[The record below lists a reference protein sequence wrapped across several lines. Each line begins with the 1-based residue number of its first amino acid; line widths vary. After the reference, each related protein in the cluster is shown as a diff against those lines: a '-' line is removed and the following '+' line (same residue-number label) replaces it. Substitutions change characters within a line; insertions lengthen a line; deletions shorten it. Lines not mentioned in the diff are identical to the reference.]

1 MYDWL
6 RYCMGAIVTVQ
17 SSRRTFLAQAAS
29 VAVLA
34 ATRSN
39 AAWAAEP
46 RPIGLELYTVGAALT
61 ADPAGTLK
69 QVKAIGY
76 DEVEVSGFGKLTP
89 RALRAMIDDNG
100 LKCPA
105 AHLQFGFDD
114 TAKILQQANDLRVP
128 YAASSILLP
137 ETPGGG
143 GMSGVLAKLN
153 KLTADD
159 FKKIAERA
167 NNIGEQ
173 SKKAGVQFA
182 YHNHAHEFRDLG
194 GGTKGYDILLAETDP
209 ALVQFELD
217 CGWMVTAGANPADYF
232 RKFPKRYRVI
242 HVKDFPASTKVTTEM
257 GGPGMPH
264 PTQLG
269 EGHIDYKPILAAAN
283 RAGVQH
289 FFVEQDPPPTG
300 HTPLE
305 AAAIDYK
312 YLKSI
317 V

>member
-1 MYDWL
+1 MTL
-6 RYCMGAIVTVQ
+6 Q
-17 SSRRTFLAQAAS
+17 HSRRTFLVQAAS
-29 VAVLA
+29 VAALSLS
-34 ATRSN
+34 RSN
-39 AAWAAEP
+39 AAWAAESS
-46 RPIGLELYTVGAALT
+46 PIGLELYTVGAALT
-61 ADPAGTLK
+61 QDPAGTLK

-89 RALRAMIDDNG
+89 KALRALIDDNG

-105 AHLQFGFDD
+105 AHLQFGFED

-137 ETPGGG
+137 EAPTA
-143 GMSGVLAKLN
+143 GMAGVLDKLN

-159 FKKIAERA
+159 FKKIAELA
-167 NNIGEQ
+167 NRIGEQ
-173 SKKAGVQFA
+173 SQKAGVQFA

-194 GGTKGYDILLAETDP
+194 GGKTGYEILLAETDP

-217 CGWMVTAGANPADYF
+217 CGWMITAGANPVDYF
-232 RKFPKRYRVI
+232 RRFPKRYRVI
-242 HVKDFPASTKVTTEM
+242 HVKDFPASTKVTTVM

-269 EGHIDYKPILAAAN
+269 EGHIDYKPVIAAA
-283 RAGVQH
+283 RTAGVQH
-289 FFVEQDPPPTG
+289 FFVEQDPPMTG

-312 YLKSI
+312 YLRNI
-317 V
+317 F